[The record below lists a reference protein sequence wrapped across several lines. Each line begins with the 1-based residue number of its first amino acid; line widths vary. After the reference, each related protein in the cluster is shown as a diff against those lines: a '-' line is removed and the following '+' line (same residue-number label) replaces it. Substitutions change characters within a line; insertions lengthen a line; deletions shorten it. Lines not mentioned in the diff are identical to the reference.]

1 MLLLVVAA
9 TNTKLSYN
17 NFLNSILDEDF
28 VRPHLLVFSVLDTC
42 IVIVVKNK

>member
-17 NFLNSILDEDF
+17 NFLNSISDEDF
-28 VRPHLLVFSVLDTC
+28 ARPHLLVFSVLNIC
-42 IVIVVKNK
+42 IVITVKNK